1 MLGDRVEIRDG
12 WNVVPILCA
21 RVASLL
27 VSLVQMLSPSVA
39 ALHAFCWSQSLK
51 TRTVVDSML
60 IPLKP
65 FAFCYYTFVLRTNGA
80 RLPRCTEARR

>member
-39 ALHAFCWSQSLK
+39 ALHALF
-51 TRTVVDSML
+51 RG
-60 IPLKP
+60 
-65 FAFCYYTFVLRTNGA
+65 FCYEDHPRWVLLQR
-80 RLPRCTEARR
+80 